1 MIFLTEYSSK
11 VSVLHITHFILF
23 LKKSREVT
31 LDTTKYYK
39 NLLLIFKEFHMIYH
53 NTIRQKKSLKL
64 GSGVCMHTI

>member
-11 VSVLHITHFILF
+11 VSTSLISFF
-23 LKKSREVT
+23 FFFKSRKVT